1 MGDNKTRN
9 CLTIEIRKAILKEQ
23 EKQKRSVRQLATDM
37 SLKYGMTIS
46 RSQIQ
51 RLLADKEG
59 RKRILESDENTINL
73 AFGRINYSGDKEPF

>member
-1 MGDNKTRN
+1 MGDNKQRN

-23 EKQKRSVRQLATDM
+23 EKQKRSVRQLETDM

-59 RKRILESDENTINL
+59 RKRILESDENTSL
-73 AFGRINYSGDKEPF
+73 VKKRKR

>member
-1 MGDNKTRN
+1 MGDNKQRN
-9 CLTIEIRKAILKEQ
+9 FLTIEIRKAILKEQ

-59 RKRILESDENTINL
+59 RKRILESDENTSLVKKGN
-73 AFGRINYSGDKEPF
+73 GKK

>member
-1 MGDNKTRN
+1 MGDNKQKN

-37 SLKYGMTIS
+37 SLKYGMTTS

-51 RLLADKEG
+51 RLLANKEG
-59 RKRILESDENTINL
+59 RKRILESDENTSVVKK
-73 AFGRINYSGDKEPF
+73 RKQ